1 MYGATTTVNCSGG
14 WQRRQLRDKDI
25 QRRKVDMPAGVSRR
39 GRGVPGPS
47 EFLFE
52 ASDSHPSCAAL
63 DKLEKSPS
71 GHAAVRRGEGPGRPS
86 RCARLPQ
93 DSGI

>member
-25 QRRKVDMPAGVSRR
+25 QRRNIVMSAGVSRR

-47 EFLFE
+47 DFLLE
-52 ASDSHPSCAAL
+52 ASDSHPSCAGCGR
-63 DKLEKSPS
+63 S
-71 GHAAVRRGEGPGRPS
+71 G
-86 RCARLPQ
+86 
-93 DSGI
+93 

>member
-25 QRRKVDMPAGVSRR
+25 QRRRVVVSAGVSRR

-47 EFLFE
+47 DFLLE
-52 ASDSHPSCAAL
+52 ASDSHPSCAG
-63 DKLEKSPS
+63 S
-71 GHAAVRRGEGPGRPS
+71 GR
-86 RCARLPQ
+86 
-93 DSGI
+93 SG